1 MTREAFGRAYVQ
13 GVVQVLG
20 ALPWEAIGQVL
31 AELERAWSRQ
41 SNVLIA
47 GNGGSAATASHTAND
62 LIDVGRKLGVRGLGT
77 VALAD
82 KVPTLTAIAN
92 DDAYA
97 EVFAAQIELI
107 GRPGDLLM
115 VFSASG
121 NSPNIVRAVES
132 ARGRGMRT
140 VAFLGMGGGAVAGLV
155 DLAVV
160 VPSDEYGPIEDVHMV
175 LDHLMSSYLSSWLER
190 NGDPRP

>member
-1 MTREAFGRAYVQ
+1 
-13 GVVQVLG
+13 
-20 ALPWEAIGQVL
+20 
-31 AELERAWSRQ
+31 
-41 SNVLIA
+41 
-47 GNGGSAATASHTAND
+47 
-62 LIDVGRKLGVRGLGT
+62 
-77 VALAD
+77 
-82 KVPTLTAIAN
+82 
-92 DDAYA
+92 
-97 EVFAAQIELI
+97 
-107 GRPGDLLM
+107 M

>member
-1 MTREAFGRAYVQ
+1 MNREAFGRDYVQ

-20 ALPWEAIGQVL
+20 ALPWQAIALVL
-31 AELERAWSRQ
+31 AELEQAWERR
-41 SNVLIA
+41 SNILIA

-62 LIDVGRKLGVRGLGT
+62 LIDVGRKHGQRGLGT

-92 DDAYA
+92 DEAYA
-97 EVFAAQIELI
+97 EVFSAQIELI

-121 NSPNIVRAVES
+121 NSPNIVRAVEA
-132 ARGRGMRT
+132 ARQRGMRT

-175 LDHLMSSYLSSWLER
+175 LDHLMSSYLSRWLEESQ
-190 NGDPRP
+190 GAEP